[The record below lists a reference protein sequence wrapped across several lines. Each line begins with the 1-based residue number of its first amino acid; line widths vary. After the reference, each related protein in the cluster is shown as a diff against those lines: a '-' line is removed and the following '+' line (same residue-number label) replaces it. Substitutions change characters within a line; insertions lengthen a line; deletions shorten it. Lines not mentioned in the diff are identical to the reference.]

1 MKIFKKKK
9 YKREKIKLKNE
20 EVQEYFFDPKFKWVA
35 EVRRD
40 NKLYVGEKFNS
51 LSEIE
56 KQTVIVHERG
66 HSRFLLF
73 RTILNINGIA
83 QTFILLSVI
92 LGLFFI
98 GLSFLINKN
107 LFGISNWLWFSFIIL
122 GLFIFVQFTL
132 INWLNEVI
140 ADSNSVKLYG
150 KKMVIKTIGK
160 FYENKKLNIFK
171 DWILHPPWELR
182 KKIMEKLD

>member
-1 MKIFKKKK
+1 MKILKKK
-9 YKREKIKLKNE
+9 KIKLKNG
-20 EVQEYFFDPKFKWVA
+20 EVQEYLFDPKFKWVA

-40 NKLYVGEKFNS
+40 NKIYVGEKFKE
-51 LSEIE
+51 LTDIE
-56 KQTVIVHERG
+56 KQAVITHERG
-66 HSRFLLF
+66 HSKFLLF
-73 RTILNINGIA
+73 KTVLNMNGLA
-83 QTFILLSVI
+83 QTFILLS

-98 GLSFLINKN
+98 RLSFLINKN
-107 LFGISNWLWFSFIIL
+107 LFGISNWLWFPFIIL

-160 FYENKKLNIFK
+160 FYENKKLNICK